1 MNNSSVI
8 KMIED
13 GLIFG
18 NVLVPSDN
26 YNFKKYRIAHKN
38 ENGSGLTQV
47 SAANMLGLSD
57 DKVISK
63 FENNNSRIDDRT
75 YSIFLLFF

>member
-18 NVLVPSDN
+18 NVLVPSEIG
-26 YNFKKYRIAHKN
+26 RAH
-38 ENGSGLTQV
+38 V
-47 SAANMLGLSD
+47 
-57 DKVISK
+57 
-63 FENNNSRIDDRT
+63 
-75 YSIFLLFF
+75 